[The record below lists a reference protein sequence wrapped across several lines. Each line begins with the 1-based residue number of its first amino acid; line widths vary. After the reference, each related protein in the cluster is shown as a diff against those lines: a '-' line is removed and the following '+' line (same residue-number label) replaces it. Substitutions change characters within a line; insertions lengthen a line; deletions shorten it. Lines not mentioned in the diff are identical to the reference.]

1 MTDPKARQYFV
12 TTARLATEAI
22 DALDQGDTQ
31 TVLDLIED
39 IEYEM
44 RLARVDTLNP

>member
-1 MTDPKARQYFV
+1 MSDPKARQYFV
-12 TTARLATEAI
+12 TTIRLASEAMV
-22 DALDQGDTQ
+22 ALDAKDIS

-44 RLARVDTLNP
+44 KLARVDSQIP

>member
-12 TTARLATEAI
+12 TTVRLANEAI

-44 RLARVDTLNP
+44 RLARVDTINP